1 MPFFF
6 LFFFSVFGFCFV
18 FVFVIFWW
26 DGLLWFPSSSSP
38 LFFWHSNASLVI
50 RDHLCLCVFF
60 WFVCSGFFLSILV
73 VWGVHWLSGSLC
85 RFPDVQ
91 CNLGTSVCE

>member
-1 MPFFF
+1 
-6 LFFFSVFGFCFV
+6 V
-18 FVFVIFWW
+18 
-26 DGLLWFPSSSSP
+26 
-38 LFFWHSNASLVI
+38 
-50 RDHLCLCVFF
+50 CLCVFF

-73 VWGVHWLSGSLC
+73 VWGVVHWLSGSLC